1 MFINETYNE
10 ITSLR
15 VLLYVEAI
23 SLHSVMTMSGGS
35 VAAPHHVQLGVA
47 ALVLLLSHLVSG
59 ETFETLEFVNQFV
72 IMLFVVIQGNS

>member
-23 SLHSVMTMSGGS
+23 PLHSVVRGGG

-47 ALVLLLSHLVSG
+47 ALLLPLSHMVSR